1 MTTTEQRELM
11 LKDLATILEWQR
23 THEQISK
30 ERSDNNEIDHNEIKS
45 LLLAQNGRVREND
58 SKISKNSVKIS
69 YIIGVGT
76 AVGFLLSLGVF
87 FL

>member
-1 MTTTEQRELM
+1 MNVQEVRDQM

-23 THEQISK
+23 THEAISK

-45 LLLAQNGRVREND
+45 LLLSQNGRVREND

>member
-45 LLLAQNGRVREND
+45 LLLAQNGRVRENN

>member
-1 MTTTEQRELM
+1 MTVQEVRDQM

-45 LLLAQNGRVREND
+45 LLLAQNGRVRANAN
-58 SKISKNSVKIS
+58 KLGYV
-69 YIIGVGT
+69 IGVGST
-76 AVGFLLSLGVF
+76 IAFLLSLGIYF
-87 FL
+87 I

>member
-1 MTTTEQRELM
+1 MTVQEVRDQM